1 VIKATIDTEYPIRP
15 MIAIFLLPYLSEALP
30 HEALVTAQAIAEI
43 EKIVEVSITDNPR
56 SRANGGTRTNAKD

>member
-1 VIKATIDTEYPIRP
+1 MT
-15 MIAIFLLPYLSEALP
+15 AIFLLPYLSEALP